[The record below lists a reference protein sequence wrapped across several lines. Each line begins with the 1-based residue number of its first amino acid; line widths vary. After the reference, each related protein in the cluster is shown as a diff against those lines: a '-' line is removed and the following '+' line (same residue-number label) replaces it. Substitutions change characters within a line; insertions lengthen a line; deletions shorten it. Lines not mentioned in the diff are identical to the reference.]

1 MGGKQGFADHV
12 PRDDLL
18 AVGSSHCRT
27 AGADHTQRDKDHSEV
42 PGQVHGGS
50 TLVRDCPD
58 ISSYLGESN
67 KIENPRLARRLLPAP
82 APARKITQADPLPT
96 FRGGMTRLLVL
107 LVAFVTTAH
116 AQGYDPPNAP
126 MDIIAPER
134 PRGMPRQRK
143 IAPDPA
149 SPIEVLPLDPPAAE
163 PAPAPAPRPVEITP
177 HPLLEWCA
185 QAANSKTPLCRNV
198 GSSRVQR

>member
-1 MGGKQGFADHV
+1 
-12 PRDDLL
+12 
-18 AVGSSHCRT
+18 
-27 AGADHTQRDKDHSEV
+27 
-42 PGQVHGGS
+42 
-50 TLVRDCPD
+50 
-58 ISSYLGESN
+58 
-67 KIENPRLARRLLPAP
+67 
-82 APARKITQADPLPT
+82 
-96 FRGGMTRLLVL
+96 MTRLLVL

-134 PRGMPRQRK
+134 PRGMPRQRQFV
-143 IAPDPA
+143 PDPA
-149 SPIEVLPLDPPAAE
+149 PPIEVLPLDPPAAE
-163 PAPAPAPRPVEITP
+163 PTPAPAPTPVEITP

>member
-1 MGGKQGFADHV
+1 MLSLRAARAD
-12 PRDDLL
+12 PSAL
-18 AVGSSHCRT
+18 AVSLRHI
-27 AGADHTQRDKDHSEV
+27 APSERGRRHV
-42 PGQVHGGS
+42 LGNKPFVAA
-50 TLVRDCPD
+50 TEYD
-58 ISSYLGESN
+58 ISSCLGEGN
-67 KIENPRLARRLLPAP
+67 QIENRRLARRPLPAP
-82 APARKITQADPLPT
+82 APTRKITQADPLPT

-143 IAPDPA
+143 IAPNPA

-163 PAPAPAPRPVEITP
+163 PTPAPAPTPVEITP
-177 HPLLEWCA
+177 HPLVEWCT

>member
-1 MGGKQGFADHV
+1 
-12 PRDDLL
+12 
-18 AVGSSHCRT
+18 
-27 AGADHTQRDKDHSEV
+27 
-42 PGQVHGGS
+42 
-50 TLVRDCPD
+50 
-58 ISSYLGESN
+58 
-67 KIENPRLARRLLPAP
+67 
-82 APARKITQADPLPT
+82 
-96 FRGGMTRLLVL
+96 MTRLLVL

-134 PRGMPRQRK
+134 PRGMPRQRQFV
-143 IAPDPA
+143 PDPA
-149 SPIEVLPLDPPAAE
+149 PLIEVLPLAPTEE
-163 PAPAPAPRPVEITP
+163 PAPAPTPVEITP

>member
-1 MGGKQGFADHV
+1 MPA
-12 PRDDLL
+12 
-18 AVGSSHCRT
+18 
-27 AGADHTQRDKDHSEV
+27 
-42 PGQVHGGS
+42 
-50 TLVRDCPD
+50 
-58 ISSYLGESN
+58 
-67 KIENPRLARRLLPAP
+67 LARRPLPAP

-96 FRGGMTRLLVL
+96 IRGGMTRLIVL

-149 SPIEVLPLDPPAAE
+149 SPIEIFPLDPPAAE
-163 PAPAPAPRPVEITP
+163 PAPAPAPTPVEITP
-177 HPLLEWCA
+177 HPLVEWCA
-185 QAANSKTPLCRNV
+185 QAANSKTPLCRNM

>member
-1 MGGKQGFADHV
+1 
-12 PRDDLL
+12 
-18 AVGSSHCRT
+18 
-27 AGADHTQRDKDHSEV
+27 
-42 PGQVHGGS
+42 
-50 TLVRDCPD
+50 
-58 ISSYLGESN
+58 
-67 KIENPRLARRLLPAP
+67 
-82 APARKITQADPLPT
+82 
-96 FRGGMTRLLVL
+96 MTRVLLL

-134 PRGMPRQRK
+134 PRGMPRQRQFV
-143 IAPDPA
+143 PDPA
-149 SPIEVLPLDPPAAE
+149 PLIEVLPLDPPTEE
-163 PAPAPAPRPVEITP
+163 PAPAPAPTPVEITP